1 MKAKKGSLFFL
12 AIGTVLLVMLDQ
24 VTKWAASVYLKGKG
38 PFPLI
43 KGIFELYYL
52 ENRGSAFGLLQGK
65 RFFFIMMAGIV
76 LLIVPYIYCRI
87 PIIPRFRFLR
97 LLAVLF
103 LSGAVGNAIDRVI
116 RGYVVDFFYF
126 SLIDFPVFNVADIYV
141 TVSAFLLFFLIFF
154 FYKEEDLDQIHLT
167 RKRAKLD
174 HED

>member
-1 MKAKKGSLFFL
+1 MNAKKGSLFFL
-12 AIGTVLLVMLDQ
+12 AIGTVLLVVLDQ
-24 VTKWAASVYLKGKG
+24 VTKRAASVYLKAKG

-43 KGIFELYYL
+43 EGVFELCYL

-65 RFFFIMMAGIV
+65 RLFFIVMAGIV
-76 LLIVPYIYCRI
+76 LFIVPYIYCKI
-87 PIIPRFRFLR
+87 PIVPRFRPLR

-141 TVSAFLLFFLIFF
+141 TVSAFLLFFLMLFY
-154 FYKEEDLDQIHLT
+154 YKEEDLDQIHLK
-167 RKRAKLD
+167 RKRAELD
-174 HED
+174 RMD